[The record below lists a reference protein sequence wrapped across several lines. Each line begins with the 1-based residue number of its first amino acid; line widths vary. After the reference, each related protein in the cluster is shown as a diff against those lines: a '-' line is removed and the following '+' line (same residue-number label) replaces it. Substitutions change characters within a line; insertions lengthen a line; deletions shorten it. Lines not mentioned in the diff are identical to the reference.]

1 MEPLLD
7 GCDTGTE
14 QGAARGQGAEHSLL
28 PGLWHSCT
36 TTQEK
41 SILHPVVCKG
51 TLGLLTAVKNPSQ
64 KEKKK
69 TKKLFTPAAD
79 FPHFYVN

>member
-28 PGLWHSCT
+28 PGLWHSCAT
-36 TTQEK
+36 AQEK
-41 SILHPVVCKG
+41 SILHPVACKG
-51 TLGLLTAVKNPSQ
+51 TLGSLTAVKNPSQ
-64 KEKKK
+64 AKKK
-69 TKKLFTPAAD
+69 SFTPAAD